1 MGFKAVNSDFDLDF
15 AYGYQGETLVEQLL
29 TNGKTVEVKRDRRWK
44 DTNNLF
50 IEVQCWYNKSQSWE
64 LSGLFVTKAEYWA
77 FVLESGVLIVAT
89 IDVHTAINTA
99 GRPITCDI
107 EPNKSRG
114 YLVTVNDLLNAMKL
128 IK

>member
-1 MGFKAVNSDFDLDF
+1 VNSDFDLDF
-15 AYGYQGETLVEQLL
+15 AYGYEGETLVEELL

-50 IEVQCWYNKSQSWE
+50 IEVQCWYNKTQSWE
-64 LSGLFVTKAEYWA
+64 LSGLSVTKADYWA

-89 IDVHTAINTA
+89 NDVDFAINTA

>member
-1 MGFKAVNSDFDLDF
+1 MNSDFDLDF
-15 AYGYQGETLVEQLL
+15 AYGYEGESLVEQLL
-29 TNGKTVEVKRDRRWK
+29 TNGRTVEVKRDRRWK

-89 IDVHTAINTA
+89 IDVQTAINTA

-114 YLVTVNDLLNAMKL
+114 YLITVNDLLNAMKI

>member
-1 MGFKAVNSDFDLDF
+1 VNSDFDLDF
-15 AYGYQGETLVEQLL
+15 AYGYEGESLVEQLL
-29 TNGKTVEVKRDRRWK
+29 TNGRTVEVKRDRRWK

-89 IDVHTAINTA
+89 IDVQTAINTA

-114 YLVTVNDLLNAMKL
+114 YLITVNDLLNAMKI

>member
-1 MGFKAVNSDFDLDF
+1 MNSDFDLDF
-15 AYGYQGETLVEQLL
+15 AYGYEGETLVEELL

-50 IEVQCWYNKSQSWE
+50 IEVQCWYNKTQSWE
-64 LSGLFVTKAEYWA
+64 LSGLSVTKADYWA

-89 IDVHTAINTA
+89 NDVDFAINTA